1 MAPMFPGG
9 FMYQLSELLPPTCIV
24 NLETTDKASALQRL
38 LDVLAETRAI
48 KERVAAEEA
57 IMSREVLMSTG
68 VGYGIAVPHAR
79 LGTVDEFAC
88 ALGISQDGI
97 NYSSIIDDRPVKLV
111 CMIVGPNGKH
121 DEYLKILAM
130 LMRFL
135 KSERG
140 KILAAYSLGEVHG
153 FTLKYDTSEG
163 GPSSSATRFGGAS

>member
-1 MAPMFPGG
+1 
-9 FMYQLSELLPPTCIV
+9 MYKLADLLPPARII
-24 NLETTDKASALQRL
+24 NLEMTDKTTALQRL
-38 LDVLAETRAI
+38 LDSLAETRAI
-48 KERVAAEEA
+48 KERVAAEQA

-79 LGTVDEFAC
+79 LGTVEEFAC
-88 ALGISQDGI
+88 ALGISQNGL
-97 NYSSIIDDRPVKLV
+97 NYSSIIDDKPVKLV

-153 FTLKYDTSEG
+153 FTEKYDTSEG
-163 GPSSSATRFGGAS
+163 GPTSHRERFGDA

>member
-1 MAPMFPGG
+1 MH
-9 FMYQLSELLPPTCIV
+9 QLSELLPASRIIDLKGC
-24 NLETTDKASALQRL
+24 DKPLALQRL
-38 LDVLAETRAI
+38 LDVLAETKAI
-48 KERVAAEEA
+48 KERVAAEQA

-79 LGTVDEFAC
+79 LGTVEDFGV

-97 NYSSIIDDRPVKLV
+97 NYSSIIDDKPVKLV
-111 CMIVGPNGKH
+111 CMIVGPNGQH

-153 FTLKYDTSEG
+153 FTTKYDTSEG
-163 GPSSSATRFGGAS
+163 GPRFGGRA